1 MSEFKIRYT
10 KGEEIFNMVSHISG
24 VAVGIV
30 ALVLCVVFS
39 AISGNSYDV
48 VASAIYGASMIILY
62 SVSSVYHGLNPHVKG
77 KEIMRTIDHCM
88 IFVLIAGTYTPVCLC
103 ALREYNTALGW
114 SLFGIVW
121 GIAAL
126 GITLNAISVKKFKIF
141 SAVCYIAMGWCIV
154 AVWKPTVQML
164 GTGGITLML
173 LGGVSY
179 TIGAAFYYFFKKK
192 KYMHSVFHLFVVFG
206 SILQMFSVLFYIVG

>member
-1 MSEFKIRYT
+1 MSEYKIRYT

-39 AISGNSYDV
+39 AISGNAYDV

-62 SVSSVYHGLNPHVKG
+62 SVSSVYHGLSPKVRG
-77 KEIMRTIDHCM
+77 KEVMRILDHCM
-88 IFVLIAGTYTPVCLC
+88 IYVLIAGTYTPVCLC
-103 ALREYNTALGW
+103 ALREYNTSLGW
-114 SLFGIVW
+114 SLFGIIW
-121 GIAAL
+121 GLAAL
-126 GITLNAISVKKFKIF
+126 GITLNAISLNKFKIF
-141 SAVCYIAMGWCIV
+141 SAICYIAMGWCVV

-164 GTGGITLML
+164 GMGGITLML

-179 TIGAAFYYFFKKK
+179 TIGAAFYYFLKNK

-206 SILQMFSVLFYIVG
+206 SILQMFSILFYIVG

>member
-1 MSEFKIRYT
+1 MSEIKIRYT
-10 KGEEIFNMVSHISG
+10 KGEEIFNMVSHITG

-30 ALVLCVVFS
+30 ALVLCVVF
-39 AISGNSYDV
+39 AAKSGDGYAV
-48 VASAIYGASMIILY
+48 VASAIYGASMIVLY
-62 SVSSVYHGLNPHVKG
+62 CVSSVYHGLSPHVKG
-77 KEIMRTIDHCM
+77 KEVMRILDHCM

-103 ALREYNTALGW
+103 ALREYSAPLGW
-114 SLFGIVW
+114 SLFGIIW

-126 GITLNAISVKKFKIF
+126 GITLNAISLKKFKIF
-141 SAVCYIAMGWCIV
+141 SAICYIAMGWCIV

-164 GTGGITLML
+164 GTGGILLML

-179 TIGAAFYYFFKKK
+179 TIGALFYYFFKKK

>member
-39 AISGNSYDV
+39 AIRGNAYDV

-62 SVSSVYHGLNPHVKG
+62 SVSSVYHGLSPRVRG
-77 KEIMRTIDHCM
+77 KEVMRILDHCM
-88 IFVLIAGTYTPVCLC
+88 IYVLIAGTYTPVCLC
-103 ALREYNTALGW
+103 ALREYNTSLGW
-114 SLFGIVW
+114 TLFGIIW
-121 GIAAL
+121 GLAAL
-126 GITLNAISVKKFKIF
+126 GITLNAISLKKFKIF
-141 SAVCYIAMGWCIV
+141 SAICYIAMGWCVV
-154 AVWKPTVQML
+154 AVWRPTVEML
-164 GTGGITLML
+164 GMGGITLML

-179 TIGAAFYYFFKKK
+179 TIGAAFYYFLKNKR
-192 KYMHSVFHLFVVFG
+192 YMHSVFHLFVVFG

>member
-39 AISGNSYDV
+39 AIRGNAYDV

-62 SVSSVYHGLNPHVKG
+62 SVSSVYHGLSPRVRG
-77 KEIMRTIDHCM
+77 KEIMRILDHCM
-88 IFVLIAGTYTPVCLC
+88 IYVLIAGTYTPVCLC
-103 ALREYNTALGW
+103 ALREYNTSLGW
-114 SLFGIVW
+114 TLFGIIW
-121 GIAAL
+121 GLAVL
-126 GITLNAISVKKFKIF
+126 GITLNAISLKKFKIF
-141 SAVCYIAMGWCIV
+141 SAICYIAMGWCVV
-154 AVWKPTVQML
+154 AVWRPTVQML

-179 TIGAAFYYFFKKK
+179 TIGAAFYYFLKNKR
-192 KYMHSVFHLFVVFG
+192 YMHSVFHLFVVFG
-206 SILQMFSVLFYIVG
+206 SILQMFSVLFYIIG